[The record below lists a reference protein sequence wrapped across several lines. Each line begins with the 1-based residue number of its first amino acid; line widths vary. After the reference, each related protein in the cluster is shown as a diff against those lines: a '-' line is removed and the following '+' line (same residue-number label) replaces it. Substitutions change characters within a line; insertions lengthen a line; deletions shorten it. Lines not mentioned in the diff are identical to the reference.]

1 MDRRAWRA
9 TVHGV
14 TESWTRL
21 SDKHTQTYPCL
32 TVPYLKAFFLFTLSL
47 WEILSNRMALKTPVT
62 PTILTL
68 SSLDLPL

>member
-21 SDKHTQTYPCL
+21 SDKHTQTHTCL

-47 WEILSNRMALKTPVT
+47 WEILSNRMALKSPVT